1 MSSNRSVECHRNPI
15 NLICQKIS
23 GRTSWIS
30 KKRATSKE
38 SKVSVKVQVTSFYIK
53 ITS

>member
-23 GRTSWIS
+23 GRTSFL
-30 KKRATSKE
+30 KREQLKRE
-38 SKVSVKVQVTSFYIK
+38 QLVKS
-53 ITS
+53 